1 MDDQRR
7 LGLQEGQW
15 SEDSLVAALK
25 AGDKQAAEVLVRSE
39 AGRMIAVAKRM
50 LGDHALAEDC
60 VQDAFIKLFRHIDG
74 FEQRSSLRSW
84 VHRIVV
90 NEALMKLRSKR
101 TRGEASIDELM
112 PEFDENACRIEGPWQ
127 YLATPEEIFARQ
139 DRRALV
145 LTKIQELPESY
156 RVVLLLRDI
165 EELSTREVAD
175 GLGLSEAN
183 VKVRL
188 HRARS
193 ALKKLLEPLL
203 KGEV

>member
-1 MDDQRR
+1 MNDQGR
-7 LGLQEGQW
+7 LDLQEGAW
-15 SEDSLVAALK
+15 CEATLVAALK
-25 AGDKQAAEVLVRSE
+25 AGDEQAAEALVRTE

-60 VQDAFIKLFRHIDG
+60 VQDAFIKLFRNIQG

-101 TRGEASIDELM
+101 TRGEAPIDELL

-139 DRRALV
+139 DRRSLV
-145 LTKIQELPESY
+145 LAKIDELPESY

>member
-1 MDDQRR
+1 MDNQERP
-7 LGLQEGQW
+7 GLQEGQW
-15 SEDSLVAALK
+15 NEESLVAALK

-60 VQDAFIKLFRHIDG
+60 VQDAFIKLFRNIQG

-101 TRGEASIDELM
+101 TRGEAPIDELL

-127 YLATPEEIFARQ
+127 YLATPEEIYARQ
-139 DRRALV
+139 DRRSLV
-145 LTKIQELPESY
+145 LAKIDELPESY

>member
-25 AGDKQAAEVLVRSE
+25 AGDEQAAEVLVRSE

-60 VQDAFIKLFRHIDG
+60 VQDAFIKLFRNIDG

>member
-1 MDDQRR
+1 MDNQERP
-7 LGLQEGQW
+7 GLQEGQL
-15 SEDSLVAALK
+15 SEESLVAALK

-60 VQDAFIKLFRHIDG
+60 VQDAFIKLFRNIQG

-101 TRGEASIDELM
+101 TRGEAPIDELL

-127 YLATPEEIFARQ
+127 YLATPEEIYARQ
-139 DRRALV
+139 DRRSLV
-145 LTKIQELPESY
+145 LAKIDELPESY

-183 VKVRL
+183 VKVRQ

>member
-60 VQDAFIKLFRHIDG
+60 VQDAFIKLFRNIDG

>member
-7 LGLQEGQW
+7 QGLQEGQW
-15 SEDSLVAALK
+15 SEESLVAALK
-25 AGDKQAAEVLVRSE
+25 AGDKQAAEVLVRTE

-60 VQDAFIKLFRHIDG
+60 VQDAFIKLFRNIQS

-101 TRGEASIDELM
+101 TRGEAPIDDLL

-139 DRRALV
+139 DRRSLV
-145 LTKIQELPESY
+145 LAKIDELPESY

>member
-25 AGDKQAAEVLVRSE
+25 AGDEQAAEVLVRSE

-60 VQDAFIKLFRHIDG
+60 VQDAFIKLFRNIDG

-165 EELSTREVAD
+165 EELSSRVSTLYWGVGGGSNAF
-175 GLGLSEAN
+175 
-183 VKVRL
+183 
-188 HRARS
+188 
-193 ALKKLLEPLL
+193 
-203 KGEV
+203 